1 MVKPILFSADMVK
14 AILEERKTVTRRLV
28 KPQPLPVVN
37 TLYRKDDTNIWR
49 TCGAD
54 WWYEF
59 RAPCVPGDILWVRE
73 AWGMASDLL
82 GGVPGPA
89 YRTDYTDNE
98 LRALREKHYHWYPS
112 IHMPKEAAR
121 IFLQVKEVRAGRLQD
136 CGNAQAKDEGC
147 TCCSQFV
154 RVWNSAIKPADRA
167 IYGWEA
173 NPWVWIIQFE
183 RCEKPEGWPG

>member
-82 GGVPGPA
+82 GGVPGPV

-121 IFLQVKEVRAGRLQD
+121 MAIVVVIVLPIACAYPFFQKYFISGLTVGAVKG
-136 CGNAQAKDEGC
+136 
-147 TCCSQFV
+147 
-154 RVWNSAIKPADRA
+154 
-167 IYGWEA
+167 
-173 NPWVWIIQFE
+173 
-183 RCEKPEGWPG
+183 